1 MALQDRVGQHEDWKD
16 GQDAFR
22 QWTKEQLEDIHLRLR
37 AIEYALK
44 LWTLDLNDDLKLKH
58 KK

>member
-1 MALQDRVGQHEDWKD
+1 MTLQDRISQHEDWKD

-22 QWTKEQLEDIHLRLR
+22 QWTKEQLEDIHLRLK
-37 AIEYALK
+37 AVEYALK
-44 LWTLDLNDDLKLKH
+44 LFTVDLDDDLKLKH